1 MLPYR
6 SNDICIIKSIET
18 NRSKRRL
25 AYKLFRYPISRQRN
39 VKILFLVL
47 IVCARRN
54 CENSKKRE
62 RKGKRNLVFL
72 FEKSYF
78 SPLYHE
84 STYSNNRS
92 IDLFSHFVQPPPY
105 TKAFLFLLS
114 SHEIIG
120 PGCPWEQIDTTGTH
134 RSLTQF
140 ASPWYNPIIV

>member
-25 AYKLFRYPISRQRN
+25 AYKLFRYPISRQRS

-92 IDLFSHFVQPPPY
+92 IDLFSHFVQPPPIH
-105 TKAFLFLLS
+105 KSIPVS
-114 SHEIIG
+114 SLVARDNWARLPMG
-120 PGCPWEQIDTTGTH
+120 TDWYDGDTPI
-134 RSLTQF
+134 
-140 ASPWYNPIIV
+140 ANPICVSLI